1 MDVHDKI
8 DEIVK
13 YVESARTMPMSSSA
27 VVNRTD
33 LLAMIE
39 TLRSVLPGSLR
50 GAEAVLDQR
59 EALLAEARTN
69 AGQLIAAG
77 REEQERLVSE
87 HGVLVAAEARAEEAL
102 ATATAR
108 ADEMRREVDDYVD
121 AKLAHLELSV
131 DKILDTVRQGR
142 ERLRGSNAYDELA
155 ADDAAIAFGSDEN
168 RPGTER

>member
-13 YVESARTMPMSSSA
+13 YLESARTMPMSSSA
-27 VVNRTD
+27 VVNRSD
-33 LLAMIE
+33 LLAMME
-39 TLRSVLPGSLR
+39 ALRSTLPGSLR

-69 AGQLIAAG
+69 ADGLVAAG
-77 REEQERLVSE
+77 EEEQERLVSE
-87 HGVLVAAEARAEEAL
+87 HGVLVAAETKAEEVIA
-102 ATATAR
+102 AATAR

-121 AKLAHLELSV
+121 AKLAHLELAV

-142 ERLRGSNAYDELA
+142 ERLRGSSAYDELA
-155 ADDAAIAFGSDEN
+155 ADDSIGDAVAIFGDS
-168 RPGTER
+168 